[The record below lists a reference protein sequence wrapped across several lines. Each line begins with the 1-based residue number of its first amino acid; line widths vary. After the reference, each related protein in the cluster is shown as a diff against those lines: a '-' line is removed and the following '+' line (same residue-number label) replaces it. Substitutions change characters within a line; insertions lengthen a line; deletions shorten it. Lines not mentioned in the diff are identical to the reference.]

1 MMAEDALQM
10 AQERMNAQIAMDT
23 ARMDGVMQAR
33 QRHQSLKNLSQ
44 IKTHASRQGM
54 LILGVITLLVFM
66 FMYSQVFA
74 NNKRVFWILT
84 AVLGVAVLFKFAHMV
99 REDGGLTLG
108 LY

>member
-1 MMAEDALQM
+1 MAEDALKM
-10 AQERMNAQIAMDT
+10 AQDRMNEQIAMDT

-74 NNKRVFWILT
+74 NKRVFWMLT
-84 AVLGVAVLFKFAHMV
+84 TVLGVAVLFKFAHMV